1 VANEIQNIRLA
12 ALIIADEAVVTPLVL
27 GRSLTELQIARVVST
42 GARHVVCLVRQVS
55 SQILAVADNL
65 RANGLT
71 IDIVRSVADAAD
83 AIHPD
88 EAVFLVASQVLVSGK
103 TLGELVSSG
112 PPSLLCVDNDA
123 ATSQFE
129 IIDAATRWTGY
140 ALLDGAT
147 LRSVANMVGD
157 WDAASTLLRQLVQ
170 ENARRIVLNQAQV
183 ADAMLNIRNT
193 AEATQAGR
201 KLLDEDGDHRQSLGE
216 YWLARPVS
224 RFLAR
229 LAGELGLKSQI
240 IEFSAIGAA
249 IVAALIGLTGWL
261 GVALLILLTAY
272 FARSTAVLLA
282 AALGEIHLRG
292 IVFRSVMT
300 SAAVVIVGAC
310 SISFAS
316 RTGQWGCLLLGGL
329 LIGTQTLIAQ
339 CRPSPRSFSRW
350 QADPLSSIALLFLG
364 VISTIPVAGLFL
376 AAAHTVASYLLLNH
390 RTTNVVFDE
399 E

>member
-1 VANEIQNIRLA
+1 MQNIRLA
-12 ALIIADEAVVTPLVL
+12 ALIIADEAVATPLVL
-27 GRSLTELQIARVVST
+27 GRSLTELQIARVVSA

-103 TLGELVSSG
+103 TLGELLSSG
-112 PPSLLCVDNDA
+112 PPSLLCVGNDV

-129 IIDAATRWTGY
+129 IIDATTRWTGY

-170 ENARRIVLNQAQV
+170 ENARRIVLGPAQV
-183 ADAMLNIRNT
+183 ADAMLTIRNS

-201 KLLDEDGDHRQSLGE
+201 KLLGEDGDDRQGFGE

-229 LAGELGLKSQI
+229 LAGELGLKSRI
-240 IEFSAIGAA
+240 IEFAAIGAA
-249 IVAALIGLTGWL
+249 VVAALVGLTGWL
-261 GVALLILLTAY
+261 GVALSILLTAY
-272 FARSTAVLLA
+272 FARSTAVLLGV
-282 AALGEIHLRG
+282 ALGEVHPRDAI
-292 IVFRSVMT
+292 FRSVMT
-300 SAAVVIVGAC
+300 GAAGVIVGAC
-310 SISFAS
+310 SITFAS
-316 RTGQWGCLLLGGL
+316 RTGQWGYLLLGGL
-329 LIGTQTLIAQ
+329 LIGAQILIAQ
-339 CRPSPRSFSRW
+339 RRTGPRTFSHW
-350 QADPLSSIALLFLG
+350 LADPLGSIALLFLG
-364 VISTIPVAGLFL
+364 VISTIPVAGLIL
-376 AAAHTVASYLLLNH
+376 AAGHAVVSYVLLNR